1 MAESVKRKLTTGEIV
16 ILAGG
21 AVALVA
27 SFLPWYEADGD
38 GYSAWS
44 SGLFPLATLVP
55 ILGTVMA
62 VQILVDKLSG
72 ANMPRRLSDFTWE
85 QIHLV
90 AALVTAVLVFCYLVV
105 DRGGVDLGFGFYL
118 EMLAAAALVAG
129 AVMIRKERPRAPGPV
144 GF

>member
-1 MAESVKRKLTTGEIV
+1 MAESVRGKLTVGEIV

-21 AVALVA
+21 AVALLA
-27 SFLPWYEADGD
+27 SFLPWYEAGDD

-55 ILGTVMA
+55 ILGTIMA
-62 VQILVDKLSG
+62 VQVLLDRVSG
-72 ANMPRRLSDFTWE
+72 VALPRRLGDFTWE

-90 AALVTAVLVFCYLVV
+90 AAIVAAVLVFCYLVV
-105 DRGGVDLGFGFYL
+105 NRGGVDLGFGFYL

-129 AVMIRKERPRAPGPV
+129 AVIIRRERPRALP
-144 GF
+144 

>member
-1 MAESVKRKLTTGEIV
+1 MAEPVRGRATTGEIA

-27 SFLPWYEADGD
+27 SFLPWYTSGD
-38 GYSAWS
+38 ESASAWS

-62 VQILVDKLSG
+62 VQVLLDRLTA
-72 ANMPRRLSDFTWE
+72 ANLPRRVGDFTWE

-90 AALVTAVLVFCYLVV
+90 AAVVAAVLVFCYLVL
-105 DRGGVDLGFGFYL
+105 DRSGADLGFGFYL
-118 EMLAAAALVAG
+118 EMLAVAALVAG
-129 AVMIRKERPRAPGPV
+129 AVMIRKERLRAL
-144 GF
+144 

>member
-1 MAESVKRKLTTGEIV
+1 MAGSLKSRLTAGEMVIV
-16 ILAGG
+16 GSA
-21 AVALVA
+21 AVSLLF
-27 SFLPWYEADGD
+27 SFFPWYGD
-38 GYSAWS
+38 PLDRSAWA

-72 ANMPRRLSDFTWE
+72 ANIPRRLSDFTWE

-129 AVMIRKERPRAPGPV
+129 AVMIRKEPPRAPGPV

>member
-1 MAESVKRKLTTGEIV
+1 MAESVRGKLTVGEIV
-16 ILAGG
+16 IVAAG

-27 SFLPWYEADGD
+27 SFLPWYEAGD
-38 GYSAWS
+38 ENYSAWS

-55 ILGTVMA
+55 ILGTIMA
-62 VQILVDKLSG
+62 VQVLVDRVSG
-72 ANMPRRLSDFTWE
+72 ARLPRRLGDFTWE

-90 AALVTAVLVFCYLVV
+90 AAVGAAVLVFCYLVV

-129 AVMIRKERPRAPGPV
+129 AVMIRKERPRALP
-144 GF
+144 